1 MIEFNE
7 YQKKA
12 WETAIYPNKG
22 KNLIYLMLSLG
33 GESGEV
39 LEKMKKIIR
48 DDNYEIISEKKE
60 ELKKEIGDVF
70 WYFASISTELGLEL
84 EDVIKTNL
92 IKLVSRNKREMFH
105 GSVDNR

>member
-1 MIEFNE
+1 MEFNE

-22 KNLIYLMLSLG
+22 KNLIYPMLGLG

-48 DDNYEIISEKKE
+48 DDNYKISPEKKE

-70 WYFASISTELGLEL
+70 WYLASISTELGLEL
-84 EDVIKTNL
+84 EDVIQTNL
-92 IKLVSRNKREMFH
+92 NKLASRNEREKLH
-105 GSVDNR
+105 GSGDNR

>member
-1 MIEFNE
+1 MDIRD

-22 KNLIYLMLSLG
+22 NNLSYPALGLG

-39 LEKMKKIIR
+39 LEKIKKISR
-48 DDNYEIISEKKE
+48 DDNEEITERKRE

-70 WYFASISTELGLEL
+70 WYLAAIATELNLDLKEVLEKN
-84 EDVIKTNL
+84 IS
-92 IKLVSRNKREMFH
+92 KLSSRKERETLH
-105 GSVDNR
+105 GSGDNR

>member
-1 MIEFNE
+1 MEFND

-22 KNLIYLMLSLG
+22 NNLVYPMLGLG

-48 DDNYEIISEKKE
+48 DENSKVSEEKKQ
-60 ELKKEIGDVF
+60 ELKKELGDVL
-70 WYFASISTELGLEL
+70 WYLAAISTELGLDL
-84 EDVIKTNL
+84 EDVIQVNLKKLASRKERNL
-92 IKLVSRNKREMFH
+92 IQ
-105 GSVDNR
+105 GSGDNR